1 MLKKLPALFAGLLL
15 TLVAAAVDD
24 SELRSGH
31 PDTYTVKR
39 GDTLWDI
46 SARFLKKPWLW
57 PEIWQAN
64 PQVENPHLIY
74 PGDVLNLAYLNGK
87 NRITRADNGPRVRTE
102 PLDNAI
108 EPIPLKDIKEFLKNM
123 RIVDEATY
131 KRLPHIVGVEES
143 RLRVAEGNLVYA
155 KGMENAKA
163 GDQFVIVRQTNL
175 YWSMPPEEKG
185 DAPTTHVREI
195 DPFFRGEKGTL
206 WHHAPLEHTFKG
218 DVKLLGY
225 EVMVIGNVTLTRAT
239 NPASLLVTYSDIEI
253 RPGDLVMPIEDKPYD
268 SHYLP
273 HAPAQVPADFQVLAF
288 TDASNAIGPRQVVAL
303 SRGAADG
310 IENGHTFSIYTPG
323 ERITDAYKYPE
334 GSFKKLFNPKDS
346 KTTLPEEYIGHVMI
360 FRTFDR
366 VSYGLVMDGIRPVH
380 KGDVLRAPD

>member
-24 SELRSGH
+24 SELRPGH

-87 NRITRADNGPRVRTE
+87 NRVTQADSGPRVRTE
-102 PLDNAI
+102 SLDSAI

-131 KRLPHIVGVEES
+131 KRLPHLVGVEEG

-155 KGMENAKA
+155 KGLESAKP

-185 DAPTTHVREI
+185 DAPTTHVRETH
-195 DPFFRGEKGTL
+195 PFFRGEKGMI
-206 WHHAPLEHTFKG
+206 WHHAPLEHTLKG

-225 EVMVIGNVTLTRAT
+225 EVMVIASATLTRAT

-253 RPGDLVMPIEDKPYD
+253 RPGDLVMPVEDKPYD
-268 SHYLP
+268 SQYMP
-273 HAPAQVPADFQVLAF
+273 HAPTQVPPDFKVLAF
-288 TDASNAIGPRQVVAL
+288 TDATNAIGPRQVVAL

-323 ERITDAYKYPE
+323 ERVTDDYKYTE
-334 GSFKKLFNPKDS
+334 GTFKKLFNPKDS
-346 KTTLPEEYIGHVMI
+346 KVTLPEEYIGHVMI

-366 VSYGLVMDGIRPVH
+366 VSYGLVMDGVRPVH
-380 KGDVLRAPD
+380 LGDRLRAPD